1 MRIEQNINIL
11 MQVFTKHKITR
22 LSLTFFFK
30 SYIIKLLKQLETKQ
44 HHVYK
49 LIQSTENQLQRVALL
64 FSSKNMRYS
73 GMGRDAS
80 RNKVFFFKLNSQ

>member
-1 MRIEQNINIL
+1 MRIEQNIL
-11 MQVFTKHKITR
+11 MQVSTKHKITR
-22 LSLTFFFK
+22 LSFFFFVCL

-44 HHVYK
+44 HHVYS

-64 FSSKNMRYS
+64 FSSKNMRCS

-80 RNKVFFFKLNSQ
+80 AIKFFFPS